1 MRFYL
6 CRQPDVKGM
15 KSKFNRR
22 AFLGK
27 SVGLTATAFLARCGI
42 NPDEHKDQSS
52 PVKEGEEWKKVYVDQ
67 KDEFLG
73 SDQEVVH
80 EALENIEKYR
90 KRDFVLRFVDAN
102 QRPISKMPVEIKQ
115 VSHDFDWG
123 CSAAGQICDDN
134 HERFERDFSRLF
146 NSTTA
151 KCYWDEGW
159 HQPIEHI
166 EGQRKTDVFERE
178 IKWGLANLLKV
189 KGHPLVWTVSKAIP
203 DWLGRY
209 PYHKQME
216 ILEAHVRSLIYLG
229 GSRIKQWDLC
239 NEMLWEPS
247 LRNLPNRKW
256 PHLEEIEEILSYL
269 EPAVHWAKD
278 ENPLASY
285 VLNDYGLVKTYAP
298 GVTAQQQRDRYVA
311 LIEEMDK
318 RGCMPD
324 AIGTQCH
331 VAGWYSGKEFR
342 QHLDDLSKTGLP
354 IQITEFWARLENAPD
369 AGNKPE
375 KQIRE
380 ERVQYVRNMYTIAFG
395 HPAVNHFTWW
405 GRDMFDDQL
414 RPNEVYYAL
423 DDLLNDQ
430 WKTHLKSQSDNHGE
444 IRGRGFKGKYAVLFK
459 DQKGNLRK
467 DSFSLSDIQ
476 STMNI
481 RV

>member
-1 MRFYL
+1 
-6 CRQPDVKGM
+6 M
-15 KSKFNRR
+15 KSKLNRR

-27 SVGLTATAFLARCGI
+27 GVGLTATALLARCGI
-42 NPDEHKDQSS
+42 KPDGQEDESS
-52 PVKEGEEWKKVYVDQ
+52 VVKEGEEWRKVYVNQ
-67 KDEFLG
+67 NGKG
-73 SDQEVVH
+73 SFSNQEIIQ
-80 EALENIEKYR
+80 EAFENIEKYR
-90 KRDFVLRFVDAN
+90 KRNFVLRFVDED
-102 QRPISKMPVEIKQ
+102 QKPVSGVPVEIKQ

-123 CSAAGQICDDN
+123 CSSAGQICADG
-134 HERFERDFSRLF
+134 HRRFEGDFSRLF

-159 HQPIEHI
+159 HQPIEHV
-166 EGQRKTDVFERE
+166 EGERITDVFERE
-178 IKWGLANLLKV
+178 IKWGLANQLKV
-189 KGHPLVWTVSKAIP
+189 KGHPLVWTVSKAVP

-209 PYHKQME
+209 PYQKQME
-216 ILEAHVRSLIYLG
+216 ILENHVRSLIRLG

-278 ENPLASY
+278 ENPLAAY

-311 LIEEMDK
+311 LIEEMEK

-331 VAGWYSGKEFR
+331 VAGWYSGTEFR

-354 IQITEFWARLENAPD
+354 VQITEFWARLENAPG
-369 AGNKPE
+369 AGNKPG

-380 ERVQYVRNMYTIAFG
+380 ERVQYVRNMYAIAFG

-405 GRDMFDDQL
+405 GREMFDDQL
-414 RPNEVYYAL
+414 RPNEVYHAL
-423 DDLLNDQ
+423 DDLLNNQ
-430 WKTHLKSQSDNHGE
+430 WKTNLKSQSNNQGE
-444 IRGRGFKGKYAVLFK
+444 IRGRGFKGEYLVLFN

-467 DSFSLSDIQ
+467 ASFSLPDIP
-476 STMNI
+476 SPVNI
-481 RV
+481 KI